1 MASGFKIGTGFIEV
15 NADADGIARDV
26 DRSVRGL
33 PGRVGGSVG
42 RASRGIGSLI
52 GRGIAAGIIAPV
64 MAADRGV
71 TSLLTS
77 VMKLGRGI
85 RGPLLAAVPLGLAL
99 LPGVMRVATASLAVG
114 GAAIVGVGI
123 AAITTKIAV
132 GGMGDALKALKS
144 GDAEAIAEAMARLTP
159 HARTAAYAIDGVRV
173 ASRGLRSIVQE
184 RFFAPFAHDISGL
197 AKDYLPILESGL
209 GRVSSALGR
218 GVSGLIA
225 WARESATMR
234 TFRTLIDNVAG
245 AMERVNF
252 RGYLNG
258 LLTFVTGGSKG
269 LGGLADKVTEWGRT
283 FEKWATRV
291 TTDGSLKRWVAD
303 GKKALETLGDALKFV
318 KDVLDGINKLV
329 NAGNKAAGWLNGMAD
344 GANKNGIATR
354 GHVQRFLDWFKP
366 TFPAEVKRGTDAG
379 ANEFATVPPRAGAGM
394 AGLGATIMGV
404 TGGAMGGMTRTFAS
418 GVGSSLLHTA
428 GLPLRAGLALAGL
441 GGSITGRAQGA
452 WSSFAN
458 ATSAGSGRATGIA
471 RSHPGQANRALGP
484 LGGMISFLAGQA
496 WVRFNASTS
505 AGTAR
510 ANAIARAHPGQAQG
524 AVSPLSGMISGVAS
538 RAWGGFTNATRGGA
552 NRAQE
557 IVRGIPGQ
565 AQRALSGLSGT
576 LKGAGSSLLGGFISG
591 MRSRIPDVGAAA
603 RAAMSVAR
611 QFFPFSP
618 AKAGPFAGRGHTSY
632 SGRALVS
639 DFAGGIRAERGQ
651 AVAAVRSVL
660 GAAKASIGGG
670 VPVPS
675 AGSSAGAERRSAGF
689 GAGNVTVHVTQTS
702 GSPAETGRFVALALR
717 TVS

>member
-1 MASGFKIGTGFIEV
+1 VAKGFKIGEGFIEV
-15 NADADGIARDV
+15 GADSDGIARDV
-26 DRSVRGL
+26 DRSMRDL
-33 PGRVGGSVG
+33 PGRVGGSTQ
-42 RASRGIGSLI
+42 RAGRGIGSGI
-52 GRGIAAGIIAPV
+52 GRAIAAGVTAPL
-64 MAADRGV
+64 AAASRGTDV
-71 TSLLTS
+71 LADGIMKFTKLL
-77 VMKLGRGI
+77 
-85 RGPLLAAVPLGLAL
+85 RGPALAAIPIGIAL
-99 LPGVMRVATASLAVG
+99 LPAAMRVATAALAVG
-114 GAAIVGVGI
+114 GAAIVGAGI
-123 AAITTKIAV
+123 AAITAKIAFN
-132 GGMGDALKALKS
+132 GMGDALKALKS
-144 GDAEAIAEAMARLTP
+144 GDAEAISEAMARLSP
-159 HARTAAYAIDGVRV
+159 HARTAALAIDGVRV
-173 ASRGLRSIVQE
+173 SSRGLREIVQE
-184 RFFAPFAHDISGL
+184 RFFAPFAHDIAGL
-197 AKDYLPILESGL
+197 AKDYLPLLEGGL
-209 GRVSSALGR
+209 GRVSSAMGR
-218 GVSGLIA
+218 GVAGLIA
-225 WARESATMR
+225 WARESGTMR
-234 TFRTLIDNVAG
+234 TFRGLVDNVAA
-245 AMERVNF
+245 AMERTNF

-258 LLTFVTGGSKG
+258 FLIFIAGGSKG
-269 LGGLADKVTEWGRT
+269 LGGLADKVTEWGKT
-283 FEKWATRV
+283 FEKWATRI
-291 TTDGSLKRWVAD
+291 TSDGSLKRWVGD
-303 GKKALETLGDALKFV
+303 GKKALEGLGDALKTV
-318 KDVLDGINKLV
+318 RDILDGIQKV
-329 NAGNKAAGWLNGMAD
+329 MDAGKKVSNFLDGMAE
-344 GANKNGIATR
+344 GANRNGRETR
-354 GHVQRFLDWFKP
+354 GHIKGFLDWFKP

-379 ANEFATVPPRAGAGM
+379 AAEFGTVPPRAGAGM

-404 TGGAMGGMTRTFAS
+404 TGGAMGGMTRTFS
-418 GVGSSLLHTA
+418 TGVGNSLLHTA

-441 GGSITGRAQGA
+441 GGFITPRAQGA

-639 DFAGGIRAERGQ
+639 DFAGGIRAEQGQ

-675 AGSSAGAERRSAGF
+675 AGHTAGAERPSAGF
-689 GAGNVTVHVTQTS
+689 GGGDVTVHVTQTS
-702 GSPAETGRFVALALR
+702 GSPAETGRMVALALR
-717 TVS
+717 TVG